1 LRDTTNYFKLV
12 HYALYLWLTTYP
24 QTKEAPMLANHRGFY
39 LSLASTNSLNRI
51 RHLCETRLFR
61 RLCAVDE
68 RGGVMNVSEW
78 FDLFLAVCRL
88 IFHLL
93 EFRKARRR
101 NSGPQD
107 TS

>member
-1 LRDTTNYFKLV
+1 M
-12 HYALYLWLTTYP
+12 
-24 QTKEAPMLANHRGFY
+24 KEAPTLANHRGFY

-51 RHLCETRLFR
+51 RHLCETRLFHR
-61 RLCAVDE
+61 FYAMDE
-68 RGGVMNVSEW
+68 RGGVMNVSDW

-88 IFHLL
+88 IFHVL

>member
-1 LRDTTNYFKLV
+1 MGTV
-12 HYALYLWLTTYP
+12 SYP
-24 QTKEAPMLANHRGFY
+24 QMKEAPMMASHRGFY

-51 RHLCETRLFR
+51 RHLCESRLFR
-61 RLCAVDE
+61 RLCAMDE

-88 IFHLL
+88 IFQLL
-93 EFRKARRR
+93 EIRKACRR
-101 NSGPQD
+101 NDGPDD

>member
-1 LRDTTNYFKLV
+1 MGTV
-12 HYALYLWLTTYP
+12 SYP
-24 QTKEAPMLANHRGFY
+24 HMKEAPMMANHRGFY

-51 RHLCETRLFR
+51 RHLCETRLFH
-61 RLCAVDE
+61 RLYAMDE
-68 RGGVMNVSEW
+68 RGGVMNVSDW

>member
-1 LRDTTNYFKLV
+1 
-12 HYALYLWLTTYP
+12 
-24 QTKEAPMLANHRGFY
+24 
-39 LSLASTNSLNRI
+39 
-51 RHLCETRLFR
+51 
-61 RLCAVDE
+61 
-68 RGGVMNVSEW
+68 MNVSDW

-101 NSGPQD
+101 NNGPQD